1 MACTFAGMARMVHAR
16 ENGRRAVPGA
26 EYRKLILIL
35 LAAFAVAALA
45 LAFLRLVGEGWL
57 TNGSA
62 IASPLGWTLPLM
74 TAFVVVGV
82 AWLLMSQSHGKADDD
97 GFDMSTVACP
107 ACGSSVLREWRLCP
121 YCTVALDDDAGHEE
135 PQTGE

>member
-1 MACTFAGMARMVHAR
+1 MARMAHAR

-45 LAFLRLVGEGWL
+45 LTFFRYVGEDWL

-62 IASPLGWTLPLM
+62 IASPFGWTLPLM
-74 TAFVVVGV
+74 TAFVVLGV
-82 AWLLMSQSHGKADDD
+82 AWLLMSQVRPRSDDD
-97 GFDMSTVACP
+97 AFDMSTITCP
-107 ACGSSVLREWRLCP
+107 ACGKSVLRDWRLCP
-121 YCTVALDDDAGHEE
+121 YCTTALDDAGHEE
-135 PQTGE
+135 SPTGE